1 MIIPCIL
8 LEEYLIILEEGVV
21 ELVLRNT
28 WSSQLVLSKEN
39 RPFRKRSIPD
49 SVSFV
54 GCVCWFSSLHRE
66 VFLRVLRFSSLL
78 ENLHLT

>member
-28 WSSQLVLSKEN
+28 WSSQSVLSKEN
-39 RPFRKRSIPD
+39 RPFGKRSIPD
-49 SVSFV
+49 SGPRSFSPGTPV
-54 GCVCWFSSLHRE
+54 FPSPRKPTFDLICVDS
-66 VFLRVLRFSSLL
+66 
-78 ENLHLT
+78 